1 MSDILGIN
9 LSVLKE
15 ELALKKIEEY
25 LNGRDAHF
33 AVTPNPEIIL
43 ASLKDKELTNILN
56 RADLSFADG
65 VGLKFAGFFL
75 KQEIIRITGADLSLK
90 ILELAE
96 KRKEKVLIIN
106 WDKGLSK
113 TADIKIALQKK
124 YPKLNFFTVET
135 GREIKIEKKIQENIL
150 TFSPVIIF
158 STLGSPYQE
167 KMIYYNL
174 KNWPSVKFA
183 IGVGGTFDFM
193 TGKAK
198 RAPKI
203 FCKLGLEWLWR
214 LLQQPKRIGRIYRAT
229 CVFALKILVS
239 RFYKNSKK

>member
-15 ELALKKIEEY
+15 ESALKKIEEY
-25 LNGRDAHF
+25 LNGREAHF

-43 ASLKDKELTNILN
+43 ASLKDKELADILN

-65 VGLKFAGFFL
+65 VGLKLAGLFL
-75 KQEIIRITGADLSLK
+75 KQKIIRITGADLSLK
-90 ILELAE
+90 ILELVE

-106 WDKGLSK
+106 WDEGLSK
-113 TADIKIALQKK
+113 KTDIETALQKK
-124 YPKLNFFTVET
+124 YPKLDFSIVET
-135 GREIKIEKKIQENIL
+135 KREIKIEKKIQENIL
-150 TFSPVIIF
+150 TFAPSIIF

-167 KMIYYNL
+167 KIIYYNL
-174 KNWPSVKFA
+174 KTWPSVKFA

-193 TGKAK
+193 TSKTK

-229 CVFALKILVS
+229 CVFAFQILLS
-239 RFYKNSKK
+239 TFRNKR